1 MNRLFNKVYWLTQ
14 IPTDDKNTYFFTTY
28 LGFSLMVRNDGY
40 FNLTYFLKHYT
51 TYKDHNDVYESAKR
65 IFRIQVHDD
74 LVSIHNGYYNDGI
87 YIHWYYLPSVIYMF
101 FPKFVKNINELAN
114 INYVHLDITNKIRF
128 LEEKL
133 NYINKGIDHILLM
146 KIVKI
151 NNQLRSKNIN
161 EESMDHDDSSIYED
175 FLIKEKNLVVKD
187 FKMYNSIKKTLE
199 KKQMIVL
206 NCN

>member
-1 MNRLFNKVYWLTQ
+1 
-14 IPTDDKNTYFFTTY
+14 
-28 LGFSLMVRNDGY
+28 
-40 FNLTYFLKHYT
+40 
-51 TYKDHNDVYESAKR
+51 
-65 IFRIQVHDD
+65 
-74 LVSIHNGYYNDGI
+74 
-87 YIHWYYLPSVIYMF
+87 MF